1 MKKRLLLKKSII
13 LFIISLDLFAS
24 EVNFANLQKEKDS
37 LINSYF
43 TRIDIARQEN
53 LQDRVLLLDT
63 TLNCFINSKSKK
75 DIIDCKVDE
84 RKRILNLIKG

>member
-1 MKKRLLLKKSII
+1 MKKSII